1 MLTRLDHLVIL
12 VHDLDLA
19 SADYRRL
26 GFEVT
31 PGGEH
36 AEGLTRNALVPFED
50 GTYFEL
56 VSFVDPEDTTDNV
69 WGWREF
75 LPYEGLIDYCA
86 ASNGLDS
93 DAMRL
98 ETLGFEIDGPDNG
111 GRRRPDGSEIS
122 WRSARIR
129 QEGRLLPFLIEDL
142 TPHELRVPSGP
153 PARHPNGASGVSRI
167 EISTPDTESAAD
179 YLSALVGP
187 THDAE
192 APARLGACG
201 LSSVEEAGAPIQ
213 GPSAVELV
221 CEEPGIS
228 RELDSILAP
237 GASISLR
244 SG

>member
-19 SADYRRL
+19 SADYTRL

-36 AEGLTRNALVPFED
+36 ADGLTRNALIPFED

-56 VSFVDPEDTTDNV
+56 VSFVDPEDPTDNV
-69 WGWREF
+69 WGWRGF
-75 LPYEGLIDYCA
+75 LPHEGLIDYCA
-86 ASNGLDS
+86 ASDGLDS
-93 DAMRL
+93 DAGRL
-98 ETLGFEIDGPDNG
+98 GSGGFEIDGPDDG
-111 GRRRPDGSEIS
+111 GRRLPDGTEIR

-142 TPHELRVPSGP
+142 TSRELRVPSGP
-153 PARHPNGASGVSRI
+153 AARHPNGASGVSRI
-167 EISTPDTESAAD
+167 EISTPDTEGAAG

-187 THDAE
+187 TDGE
-192 APARLGACG
+192 AASARLGACA
-201 LSSVEEAGAPIQ
+201 LSLVDEAGTIT
-213 GPSAVELV
+213 GPSAVELF
-221 CEEPGIS
+221 CEEPGIP
-228 RELDSILAP
+228 RELDTVLAH
-237 GASISLR
+237 GASIRLR